1 MTAAGSQIGTLLAD
15 RRRNAA
21 LGWVFVV
28 FLLGVA
34 VESALAGELLWA
46 GFTGAVVALSLVP
59 PAAYRDATTMLPWE
73 VVAMA
78 ALPVVGR
85 ALATVELTGD
95 LATYLSVAAVALIVA
110 VEVEVFTPVRM
121 TYGFAIFFVVVA
133 TMATAGVWA
142 VVRWAA
148 DVWLGTA
155 LVYEPGLTADE
166 VERQVMVEFVF
177 STVAGLF
184 AGLTFE
190 LYFRRRAPIKERLP
204 DEVTDLV

>member
-46 GFTGAVVALSLVP
+46 GFTGAVVALSLAP

-155 LVYEPGLTADE
+155 LVYEPGLTPDE

-190 LYFRRRAPIKERLP
+190 LYFRRRAPIKERLA